1 MKTFKTT
8 LLLIAITFMAISF
21 GFAQVGDKYQF
32 GYSTLVEVESA
43 DTINLNPTQAVT
55 VYTLKNEVDYM
66 VLNFEKAYP
75 GYRASIVIAT
85 NGDTLVIREGKNVKL
100 TESGYFP
107 VIKHG
112 TTTLDFI
119 STGNSWYL
127 VEQFTVLNLGHSV
140 ELIEPTD
147 TIDFEVY
154 RPFTTYKAIADTNEL
169 IINAPA
175 MSTYSVGQKALFI
188 ITALDTVTVKFNT
201 NITGADIIINEGDKK
216 AFELVNWGSDWFLV
230 GD

>member
-1 MKTFKTT
+1 
-8 LLLIAITFMAISF
+8 
-21 GFAQVGDKYQF
+21 
-32 GYSTLVEVESA
+32 
-43 DTINLNPTQAVT
+43 
-55 VYTLKNEVDYM
+55 
-66 VLNFEKAYP
+66 
-75 GYRASIVIAT
+75 
-85 NGDTLVIREGKNVKL
+85 
-100 TESGYFP
+100 
-107 VIKHG
+107 
-112 TTTLDFI
+112 
-119 STGNSWYL
+119 
-127 VEQFTVLNLGHSV
+127 LGHSV